1 MPGYINRLPPCDAR
15 VSSWSHLLFPRYIY
29 ASEAETAAGNDPD
42 ETEAKA
48 AASNAAEA
56 NGSHKGFRGRVHDNL
71 RQGMDES
78 MLELLMWAHRI
89 NCEAHQ
95 GT

>member
-1 MPGYINRLPPCDAR
+1 MRWP
-15 VSSWSHLLFPRYIY
+15 HLLFPRYIHT
-29 ASEAETAAGNDPD
+29 SEAETAAGNDPD

-48 AASNAAEA
+48 AASKAAEA
-56 NGSHKGFRGRVHDNL
+56 NGIRSRKGFRGRVHEDL